1 MEPATV
7 TQPDPAPSGS
17 RPTHDDPRG
26 ARNAAPGDASGHP
39 HAGGQAT
46 SRARVRDKD
55 ATRERLLVA
64 AEEVFAEKGYH
75 GAVVDD
81 IVRVSDSSKGG
92 FYFHFPNKQTLF
104 LALVDALV
112 PKLTGAVARAIAAE
126 ADPVAQLD
134 AALRTVLDLFSR
146 HRRLSKILLV
156 EAVGLGHG
164 FDERLMAT
172 RGRFAAMIRAEL
184 DHAVTA
190 SAIPPLDTE
199 TAAWAWFGAIN
210 EIVVRWLVTGQPDPL
225 ERALPELRRLLLRS
239 VGVPAA
245 MVAALDTPASARE
258 GMDTGLDVPA
268 ASGPED
274 AS

>member
-1 MEPATV
+1 MTQPNRSPSGQPAPDAAA
-7 TQPDPAPSGS
+7 PDPAHAHASVADH
-17 RPTHDDPRG
+17 TH
-26 ARNAAPGDASGHP
+26 APGRP
-39 HAGGQAT
+39 
-46 SRARVRDKD
+46 RIRDKD

-81 IVRVSDSSKGG
+81 IVRVSESSKGG
-92 FYFHFPNKQTLF
+92 FYFHFPNQQALF

-126 ADPVAQLD
+126 SDPVAQLN
-134 AALRTVLDLFSR
+134 AALRTVLDLFAR

-164 FDERLMAT
+164 FDEKLMAT

-184 DHAVTA
+184 DHAVNSGA
-190 SAIPPLDTE
+190 LPPFDTE
-199 TAAWAWFGAIN
+199 IASWAWFGAIN
-210 EIVVRWLVTGQPDPL
+210 EIVARWLVTGQPDPL

-239 VGVPAA
+239 VGAPADA
-245 MVAALDTPASARE
+245 VEALDALDTPELPASARAR
-258 GMDTGLDVPA
+258 TGRHGAPA
-268 ASGPED
+268 PTGPEV